1 MSTFTFSAYYY
12 FTVRICIR
20 ISSIVTAI
28 VYTSRLIN
36 RSLTINRL
44 HIHTFYK
51 KHKYKHS
58 DDSNIVQVPAA
69 AATPAASNNGPPLVE
84 NADGDDTI
92 SEDLV
97 NRTQNSPTSST
108 NEQETEGT
116 YY

>member
-12 FTVRICIR
+12 FTVRTCIR

-69 AATPAASNNGPPLVE
+69 AATPAASNNGPTLVE
-84 NADGDDTI
+84 NADDDTI
-92 SEDLV
+92 SKDFV
-97 NRTQNSPTSST
+97 NRTPNSLTASM

-116 YY
+116 Y